1 MNREDYIELYK
12 QNTNSGFF
20 TQERY
25 VKKNYPEI
33 YKDIFVFK
41 EENEIDPL
49 NFRELYNSYVTGEIF
64 RRPKTQ
70 KEFIDFHTKFKE
82 NNKTTAVICSERYI
96 KGNFPEVYS
105 DMFVFRDMNKLEPQD
120 FSDLLLYYL
129 NDVKEQNRCVTCGKP
144 MHYYSVIACS
154 KKCLK
159 SHDANEIRMGKIKQ
173 TLIDRYGADNTLAGE
188 KAKKKYNETLKKNY
202 GVTGSPFASK
212 EVRDK
217 AKETLQKN
225 YGVDNPSFSPEIVE
239 KIRVKVQNAY
249 DTRKE
254 EIKDKVKATN
264 LIRYGNS
271 NYMLSD
277 KCYEYHENLF
287 IEKIKIY
294 NSDKLI
300 SINYNDREATFIC
313 EHGHEYTININALY
327 NRYSSNVTICT
338 ICNPI
343 NTTSSIKETQ
353 LYEWCSLYNECI
365 ASYRKINGKEIDI
378 FIPSLNLGIE
388 FNGIYWHSDK
398 FKSSTSHL
406 DKTAL
411 FKEHGIRLI
420 HIMENDWDNLEK
432 REIIKGRLLN
442 LFNIGQIHIGAREC
456 IIKEIDNKIA
466 REFLDKNHIQGFIQS
481 SLYIGLYYKDEIIGC
496 LTVGKRNIGKNSSDS
511 YELLRSCTKIGYN
524 ISGGFSK
531 MFKYALKKLPGDY
544 VSYADRC
551 WGEGESYKYAGF
563 EFSHYSAPNYWYY
576 IDGIKYHRSS
586 FMKHKLVEMGY
597 DKNKTEFQIM
607 DEDVKAFRVYDCG
620 NAVWKY
626 KMNKNG

>member
-129 NDVKEQNRCVTCGKP
+129 NDVKEQNRCITCGKP
-144 MHYYSVIACS
+144 MHYYSIIACS

-225 YGVDNPSFSPEIVE
+225 YGVNNPSFSPEISN
-239 KIRVKVQNAY
+239 KISNSLKNLSEEDKYISIQK
-249 DTRKE
+249 RKQTTFE
-254 EIKDKVKATN
+254 
-264 LIRYGNS
+264 RYG
-271 NYMLSD
+271 
-277 KCYEYHENLF
+277 
-287 IEKIKIY
+287 
-294 NSDKLI
+294 
-300 SINYNDREATFIC
+300 
-313 EHGHEYTININALY
+313 EYTTFCTAAQKKFKDNIIKKYGVDSTFKIHPDTAHKAILGMLKYFKDNDIEYRSSLEVELY
-327 NRYSSNVTICT
+327 NWLSSYI
-338 ICNPI
+338 
-343 NTTSSIKETQ
+343 
-353 LYEWCSLYNECI
+353 ECI
-365 ASYRKINGKEIDI
+365 PSYRKLYKEIDI
-378 FIPSLNLGIE
+378 FIPSHNIGIE
-388 FNGIYWHSDK
+388 FDGVYWHSDK
-398 FKSSTSHL
+398 FKSANYHL
-406 DKTAL
+406 NKTEL
-411 FKEHGIRLI
+411 CKKNNIKLI
-420 HIMENDWDNLEK
+420 HIWEYDWLNNNTQN
-432 REIIKGRLLN
+432 IIKGRILN
-442 LFNIGQIHIGAREC
+442 MLNINQIRIGAREC
-456 IIKEIDNKIA
+456 IIKEIDKKIA
-466 REFLDKNHIQGFIQS
+466 RDFLDKNHIQGFIGS
-481 SLYIGLYYKDEIIGC
+481 SLYIGLYYKDEIVGC
-496 LTVGKRNIGKNSSDS
+496 LTIGKRNISKNSSNTFDS

-576 IDGIKYHRSS
+576 INSNNTIKKYHRSA
-586 FMKHKLVEMGY
+586 FMKCKLVEMGY